1 MIRRLLVLAALAVVM
16 MLPVAGMAKP
26 AAGACRASCVQRA
39 KACLRTLSQGRTA
52 CANGDRAA
60 RKACRARAHAIAKAG
75 KRSCRGYRVRCT
87 ACCRSGASTCAV
99 TPEAVVATVGEAGGT
114 LELRGF
120 EGGTLAV
127 EIPAGALGAPTEIR
141 LEPLVADAGSLARF
155 RVLPAGLTFSAR
167 ATLRYA
173 AAGALP
179 ARSVLRWR
187 VEDARF
193 PLPTTRNGGEL
204 RADTITLGYVFEQAV
219 ADAAGPGRTVA
230 RSGTGNSRAADE
242 PSTELDVAPLDC
254 DVEIAGL
261 ELQLAAAVRET
272 DIVRAQAQADRLLAV
287 IEACALR
294 EQAGLTA
301 RACEA
306 YQAAATTAQVIAAD
320 SYERF
325 RELVTPLLLTQAD
338 VQITGATCTAPS
350 LDALLE
356 AKFAQ
361 FLDFI
366 EADYARPGLLAG
378 FDTAARE
385 LRRLIDYDVACQAMG
400 LFAVCARLDGSLIPT
415 VLDRLRSAAF
425 RECREDSSVQLLSE
439 MSALVVVPRR
449 ILQPRRSDRARPAA
463 TSAASYLT
471 YGRFTYADLEDD
483 MAYCRSSPEIRVFED
498 ARGVPTELEEQRVVL
513 PASMQPGSH
522 TTTAEVEVPRDGSV
536 RIAGPIGT
544 LTCPDGSVSADE
556 VVARVNGVRLASR
569 PAAGPTFATATSPF
583 DLIVAD
589 VLAQALPPG
598 TQVSEFTVEL
608 RREGAACGGLF
619 SEHSLLY
626 SIRVRVGAPTC
637 QVDGEAVLVAR
648 SFGRDGGERREA
660 PNGTAIAS
668 HSGALDSGSATVRFG
683 SASTQA
689 RHSVDGQPHGGASA
703 SGEWSDQIVID
714 PADPTLMSRVGTLRA
729 RIAFAATG
737 TANSRQ
743 GPPARLFH
751 RLRIRVGGGRSDFDF
766 QRFDDGTT
774 SGPLPGT
781 YEIGPFE
788 FVFGQRFD
796 LQVETMVAATWTGL
810 VDVPHFGSAEGTT
823 TARWLGITAILG
835 PDGTPVAFTLCS
847 ASGTNW
853 TAAQ

>member
-1 MIRRLLVLAALAVVM
+1 MIRRLFALAALAVV
-16 MLPVAGMAKP
+16 MLPVAGMAKS

-39 KACLRTLSQGRTA
+39 KTCLRTLSQGRTA

-60 RKACRARAHAIAKAG
+60 RKACRARARAIAKAG

-99 TPEAVVATVGEAGGT
+99 TPDAVVATVGEAGGT
-114 LELRGF
+114 LEVRGF

-127 EIPAGALGAPTEIR
+127 EIPAGALAAPTEIR

-155 RVLPAGLTFSAR
+155 RVLPAGLAFSAR
-167 ATLRYA
+167 VALRYEA
-173 AAGALP
+173 PGALP

-187 VEDARF
+187 VGDARF

-204 RADTITLGYVFEQAV
+204 RADTIALGYVFEQAA
-219 ADAAGPGRTVA
+219 ADAAGPGRMVA
-230 RSGTGNSRAADE
+230 RSGTGSSRAADE

-294 EQAGLTA
+294 EQAALTA

-325 RELVTPLLLTQAD
+325 RQLVTPLLLTQAD

-366 EADYARPGLLAG
+366 EADYARPGLLAE

-385 LRRLIDYDVACQAMG
+385 LRRLIDYDVACQQMG
-400 LFAVCARLDGSLIPT
+400 LDAVCARLDGDLIPT

-449 ILQPRRSDRARPAA
+449 ILQPSRSDRARPAA
-463 TSAASYLT
+463 ASAASYLT
-471 YGRFTYADLEDD
+471 YGRFTYAELEDD

-498 ARGVPTELEEQRVVL
+498 ARGVPTELEDQRVVL
-513 PASMQPGSH
+513 PASTQPGNH

-569 PAAGPTFATATSPF
+569 PAAGPTFATTTSPF

-589 VLAQALPPG
+589 VLAQAVPPG

-619 SEHSLLY
+619 SDGFLLY
-626 SIRVRVGAPTC
+626 A
-637 QVDGEAVLVAR
+637 
-648 SFGRDGGERREA
+648 
-660 PNGTAIAS
+660 
-668 HSGALDSGSATVRFG
+668 
-683 SASTQA
+683 
-689 RHSVDGQPHGGASA
+689 
-703 SGEWSDQIVID
+703 
-714 PADPTLMSRVGTLRA
+714 LRA
-729 RIAFAATG
+729 RIPAVTMRVAPRSANVVAGGSVAFTATVLG
-737 TANSRQ
+737 TADQRVTWSTSGGSVSAQGVYTAPSTAGTYLVTATSVADPRAARSVRVVVRPALEVAGRYSGTQHDFSRK
-743 GPPARLFH
+743 
-751 RLRIRVGGGRSDFDF
+751 S
-766 QRFDDGTT
+766 DGTLYNT
-774 SGPLPGT
+774 VRPSTQQVRQSGSR
-781 YEIGPFE
+781 I
-788 FVFGQRFD
+788 VISD
-796 LQVETMVAATWTGL
+796 LVLINGSL
-810 VDVPHFGSAEGTT
+810 VDNGFGPVFDVA
-823 TARWLGITAILG
+823 
-835 PDGTPVAFTLCS
+835 PDGTLTYRGQSLTKTGFDFSPPRSDTVYYGTLVGDVLTWGYKDDDYDTCGCS
-847 ASGTNW
+847 SDW
-853 TAAQ
+853 YEYRLVRSSP